1 MYTGYLK
8 IALICTETI
17 HVHGVISNRRL
28 ECNYFLIGQ
37 TLLEYITNEYFGT
50 YYYNGWSYNLT
61 QCTLMMV
68 IYPDGKVGVAYVITH
83 LWVLHSP
90 ISTAYLVYTIMANS
104 GETDTMAPLE
114 RLV

>member
-1 MYTGYLK
+1 
-8 IALICTETI
+8 
-17 HVHGVISNRRL
+17 
-28 ECNYFLIGQ
+28 
-37 TLLEYITNEYFGT
+37 
-50 YYYNGWSYNLT
+50 
-61 QCTLMMV
+61 MMV